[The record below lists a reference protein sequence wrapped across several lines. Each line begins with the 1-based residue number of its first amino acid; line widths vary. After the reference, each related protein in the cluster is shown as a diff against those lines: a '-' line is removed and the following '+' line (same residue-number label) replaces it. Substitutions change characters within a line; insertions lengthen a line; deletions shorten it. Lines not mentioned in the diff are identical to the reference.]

1 MKPKLLLLNHSV
13 LFLCTSM
20 YLGTGGSLIF
30 FSFPIAPQLTVENYY
45 LQFVPQVEAATHFFT
60 YMTMVMIAACG
71 VMMWAEWKTSY
82 RWVPV
87 TVLLAVL
94 AATGL
99 TMAFIFPY
107 NDTMKNGITDPA
119 VLHQTLDRWMFL
131 NKIRVGFWAIQW
143 LCMMVYFASKAGAE
157 GDRG

>member
-1 MKPKLLLLNHSV
+1 MKTKLLLLNHSV
-13 LFLCTSM
+13 LFLCTAM
-20 YLGTGGSLIF
+20 YLGTGWSLIL

-71 VMMWAEWKTSY
+71 VMIWGEWKTPY
-82 RWVPV
+82 RWIPIA
-87 TVLLAVL
+87 VLLAVL

-107 NDTMKNGITDPA
+107 NKTMSHGITDPE
-119 VLHQTLDRWMFL
+119 VLKTTLNHWMFL
-131 NKIRVGFWAIQW
+131 NKIRVGLWTIQW
-143 LCMMVYFASKAGAE
+143 LCMMVYFGSKAAAE